1 MKLENQYCSREQ
13 AIKLKEL
20 GVLNSVTHKTEPDKD
35 GDIYDTATVGTYY
48 SCIVGDTII
57 TGIIGEQEDAP
68 YKNYNPF
75 KHYSVAELGVM
86 IPEWHF
92 TYPRLDGFASYK
104 NEDGFFAVADGTING
119 KNYSTEAECR
129 AALVIYL
136 IENNIL
142 SVKTCNERLLA

>member
-1 MKLENQYCSREQ
+1 MKLENQVCALSQAKKLNEFGVSQNSTCKWKCNEEQ
-13 AIKLKEL
+13 
-20 GVLNSVTHKTEPDKD
+20 SVVVSEQM
-35 GDIYDTATVGTYY
+35 GLWVGRYLPN
-48 SCIVGDTII
+48 
-57 TGIIGEQEDAP
+57 IGNEYFAA
-68 YKNYNPF
+68 F
-75 KHYSVAELGVM
+75 TVAELGVM

-92 TYPRLDGFASYK
+92 TYPRLEGFASYK
-104 NEDGFFAVADGTING
+104 NEDGGFAVADGTING